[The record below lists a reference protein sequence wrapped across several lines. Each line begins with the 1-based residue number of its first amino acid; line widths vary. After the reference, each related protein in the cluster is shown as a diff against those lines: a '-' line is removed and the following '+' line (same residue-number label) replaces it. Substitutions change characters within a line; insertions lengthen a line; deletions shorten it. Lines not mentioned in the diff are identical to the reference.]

1 MKNEL
6 ATDIAFKLRDA
17 DGARG
22 TRAFVYVRAGEETVL
37 EGVAPGS
44 YLFQAAIGSDWDG
57 EAHIFRRVVQ
67 VMQAD
72 NEVTL
77 SEQATDE
84 GTTWTTYTMRL
95 FTTGGERNL
104 GVPIDVREFLRD

>member
-1 MKNEL
+1 MKNEIPS
-6 ATDIAFKLRDA
+6 DIAFKLRDA

-22 TRAFVYVRAGEETVL
+22 MRAFVYVRAGEETLL
-37 EGVAPGS
+37 EGIAPGS

-67 VMQAD
+67 VMQSD
-72 NEVTL
+72 NDVTL
-77 SEQATDE
+77 SEQVMDE

-95 FTTGGERNL
+95 FTTCGERNL
-104 GVPIDVREFLRD
+104 GVPIDVGEFLRD